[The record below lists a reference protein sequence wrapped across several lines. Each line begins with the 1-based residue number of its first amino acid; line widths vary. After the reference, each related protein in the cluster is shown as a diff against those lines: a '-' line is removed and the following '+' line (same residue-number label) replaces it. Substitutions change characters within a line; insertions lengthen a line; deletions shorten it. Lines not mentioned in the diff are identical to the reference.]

1 MPVVLITPE
10 AMREAPGEHV
20 AILESTGFEIRYP
33 KNEQFARGLHPDSET
48 IAELQGVDATIAGG
62 EYYRAPI
69 LEALPQLKVVAR
81 AGVGY
86 DRVDVAAVTAHNIA
100 LTITPTTNH
109 EAVAELTLALL
120 FALTKSIVVNDRRTR
135 AGEWPR
141 ENLLPIRGN
150 TFGIVGLG
158 RIGRSTA
165 VRAQAMGMRV
175 IAADAFADSKFVAEH
190 GIELVEFDQL
200 LQRSDFVSVHCPHT
214 PETDRL
220 FNRDAFSKMKRG
232 SMFLNTA
239 RGKLVD
245 EADLYDAL
253 TSGHLR
259 GAGLDVFEEEPP
271 GADNPLLQLE
281 TVVVSPHKAGTDEQS
296 AFAMIAE
303 AADCIVK
310 LSQNE
315 WPENAVV
322 NDELRTSWD
331 WNARRG

>member
-10 AMREAPGEHV
+10 AIRHAPGQHV
-20 AILESTGFEIRYP
+20 EILESAGFEIRYP
-33 KNEQFARGLHPDSET
+33 QNEQLARGLHADSDT

-62 EYYRAPI
+62 EYYRPAV
-69 LEALPQLKVVAR
+69 LQALPQLKVVAR

-86 DRVDVAAVTAHNIA
+86 DRVDVAAATAHQIA

-120 FALTKSIVVNDRRTR
+120 FALTKSIVINDRRTR

-165 VRAQAMGMRV
+165 IRAQAMGMQV
-175 IAADAFADSKFVAEH
+175 LATDAYADQQFVADH
-190 GIELVEFDQL
+190 GIELLDFDAL
-200 LQRSDFVSVHCPHT
+200 LQHSDFVSVHCPHT

-220 FNRDAFSKMKRG
+220 FNRDAFAKMKRG
-232 SMFLNTA
+232 SMFINTA

-245 EADLYDAL
+245 EAALYDAL

-259 GAGLDVFEEEPP
+259 GAGLDVFEQEPP
-271 GADNPLLQLE
+271 AADNPLLQLE
-281 TVVVSPHKAGTDEQS
+281 SVVVSPHKAGTDEQS

-303 AADCIVK
+303 AAECIVQ
-310 LSQNE
+310 LSRNE

-322 NDELRTSWD
+322 NQALRASWNWHD
-331 WNARRG
+331 RRG